1 MFWIDGYAASP
12 KTVAPMP
19 TYTHGDNEGFL
30 DLVNPSALT
39 LTLWRPLT
47 VTPEWWPAGQA
58 FTATPLGW
66 VTGCYIICSLSPPP
80 LSAMPC
86 LSLDEPASSQEAP
99 CASLALSSVS
109 DTVLHLFHF
118 LQMFYPSIPFSMRLP
133 STPYINV
140 SHLVYQPW
148 CYIII
153 KGIRSIKPESLVAM
167 TTLSQFCT
175 QAGRSPKKNEIS
187 WIYGINDFLKCALES
202 NNLFWS

>member
-1 MFWIDGYAASP
+1 M
-12 KTVAPMP
+12 TP
-19 TYTHGDNEGFL
+19 THCD
-30 DLVNPSALT
+30 A
-39 LTLWRPLT
+39 R
-47 VTPEWWPAGQA
+47 WWPAGQA
-58 FTATPLGW
+58 FTVTPLGW

-99 CASLALSSVS
+99 CASLALSSAS

-118 LQMFYPSIPFSMRLP
+118 LQMFFPSVPFSMRRP

-148 CYIII
+148 RYIII
-153 KGIRSIKPESLVAM
+153 KGTRSIKSESLVAM

-175 QAGRSPKKNEIS
+175 QAGRSPKKNEIP